1 MRGGGWVKQKK
12 SSVRVGRQQK
22 RRCFLQ
28 GEGLLTFL
36 RVNEP
41 GYGYGGGKSNKI
53 DVEVIF
59 RLDTFRSKAF
69 GFQLRD
75 DAYGPAREAMLS
87 LLRVAITE
95 RLRVRVD
102 FDEFVQPP
110 NENCIAKIVALVPGQ
125 SSRPSRAAP

>member
-1 MRGGGWVKQKK
+1 M
-12 SSVRVGRQQK
+12 
-22 RRCFLQ
+22 
-28 GEGLLTFL
+28 LTFL

-41 GYGYGGGKSNKI
+41 GYDYGGGKSNKI

-87 LLRVAITE
+87 LLRVAITG

-102 FDEFVQPP
+102 FDAFVQPP
-110 NENCIAKIVALVPGQ
+110 NENCIAKIGALVPGQ